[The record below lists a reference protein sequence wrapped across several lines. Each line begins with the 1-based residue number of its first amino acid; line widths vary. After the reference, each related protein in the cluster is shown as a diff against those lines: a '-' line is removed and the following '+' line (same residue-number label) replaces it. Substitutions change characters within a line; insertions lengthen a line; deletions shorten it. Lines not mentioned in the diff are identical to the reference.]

1 MNTYLLSFALVVL
14 SIIAYQISQKSV
26 PAGLN
31 PWHVFFL
38 VYTVAA
44 VICLI
49 LALSSGKGLLESV
62 RHSNWA
68 VWLLGLAVLG
78 IELGFL
84 LAFRAGWRASTLGL
98 SSSIAVALVM
108 VPVGL
113 LLFKEKLSPVNLLG
127 GLICVVGLILLSRR

>member
-1 MNTYLLSFALVVL
+1 MNPYIFSFVLLVL
-14 SIIAYQISQKSV
+14 SIITYQISQKFV
-26 PAGLN
+26 PTEIN

-38 VYTVAA
+38 VYTLAA

-49 LALSSGKGLLESV
+49 FSLSSGKSLLESV
-62 RHSNWA
+62 KSTNGA
-68 VWLLGLAVLG
+68 VWLLGFTVVG

-84 LAFRAGWRASTLGL
+84 LAFRAGWLASTLGL
-98 SSSIAVALVM
+98 SSSITVAVVM

-127 GLICVVGLILLSRR
+127 GLICVVGLVLLSRR

>member
-1 MNTYLLSFALVVL
+1 MNPYFFSFALLVL
-14 SIIAYQISQKSV
+14 SIITYQISQKFV

-38 VYTVAA
+38 VYSVAA
-44 VICLI
+44 LICLVFS
-49 LALSSGKGLLESV
+49 LSSGISLLETV
-62 RHSNWA
+62 KNTNGA
-68 VWLLGLAVLG
+68 VWLLGFAVLG

-98 SSSIAVALVM
+98 SSSIAVALVL

-113 LLFKEKLSPVNLLG
+113 LLFREKLSPVNVLG